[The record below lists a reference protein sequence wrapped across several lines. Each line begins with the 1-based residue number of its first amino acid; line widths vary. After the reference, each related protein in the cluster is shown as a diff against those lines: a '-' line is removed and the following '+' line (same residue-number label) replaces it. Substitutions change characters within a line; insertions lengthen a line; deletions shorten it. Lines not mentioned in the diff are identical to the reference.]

1 MWASSKIF
9 ESCVIILWAIA
20 STKVSV
26 SKWSFIN
33 YISNSLKATSSLT
46 YQIVI
51 DVHSIFLRVMH
62 REHWKCFVMKLVT
75 HVCLLQEKKS
85 VNSLFRKFL
94 IFSSL
99 SYSLHKQIIDLNS
112 DLTWKANSS
121 NFAIVFMWKHHPLK
135 KAKLWCNFKVCKRVT
150 CLDCE

>member
-9 ESCVIILWAIA
+9 ESCIIILWAIA
-20 STKVSV
+20 SRKVSV
-26 SKWSFIN
+26 KKWSFRS
-33 YISNSLKATSSLT
+33 YISDSLKATSSLT

-51 DVHSIFLRVMH
+51 DEHSTFLKVMH
-62 REHWKCFVMKLVT
+62 REHGKCFVMKLVT

-99 SYSLHKQIIDLNS
+99 SASLHKQIIDLNS
-112 DLTWKANSS
+112 DLIQKTNSS
-121 NFAIVFMWKHHPLK
+121 NFAIVFMWKHHPL
-135 KAKLWCNFKVCKRVT
+135 
-150 CLDCE
+150 